1 MLARMGQREW
11 ALVAIVAALIV
22 GVLFY
27 FFAIQPMQSQIAT
40 LNQQIN
46 LLTFQRNQGLA
57 AQRALPELQATIA
70 SLEAQKQVFLLELP
84 PEEHLA
90 QVLASIDRRAQE
102 SGVTIESLARS
113 LSQSQVPGVRSVNL
127 GLRVSSPF
135 PELYVFLTRLEKMR
149 RFSTISGLQ
158 IQVGK
163 QVSNPQLTTSMTM
176 TVYVYTGKGV
186 KP

>member
-70 SLEAQKQVFLLELP
+70 SLEAQKQVF
-84 PEEHLA
+84 
-90 QVLASIDRRAQE
+90 QKK
-102 SGVTIESLARS
+102 
-113 LSQSQVPGVRSVNL
+113 N
-127 GLRVSSPF
+127 
-135 PELYVFLTRLEKMR
+135 K
-149 RFSTISGLQ
+149 
-158 IQVGK
+158 
-163 QVSNPQLTTSMTM
+163 
-176 TVYVYTGKGV
+176 
-186 KP
+186 